1 MLRNI
6 ILKQSLEVQLSQKSI
21 DACES
26 TNIERLFTVMSKKY
40 VGRLF
45 ILLMVVDHVE
55 SFIFISKPIDNE

>member
-55 SFIFISKPIDNE
+55 S